1 MAVRLLYITPSIE
14 ANVIAGTQIYIY
26 IYIYMLKQN

>member
-1 MAVRLLYITPSIE
+1 MAVRLLYITPNIE

-26 IYIYMLKQN
+26 MLKQK